1 VSTHAKSALAKALI
15 VSQVTLSIVLLIGAG
30 LFVRSLINLRNVDTG
45 FHKES
50 VLLLGVDTASI
61 GYKEDAR
68 LAELYLQVEQRV
80 SAVPGVRSASFSMF
94 TFNQGQWSGP
104 AYALGK
110 TAPSE
115 NDIQNNVVGPA
126 FFTTMALPMVLGRA
140 LGPQDT
146 EKSPK
151 VAVINETMA
160 RRFFP
165 NESPIGRRFGLGP
178 PEHSGDTEIVGV
190 AKDAKYENLQENPQA
205 AAYYPYTQHI
215 GYLGNFEV
223 RFSGDLRGIVP
234 EVRRAIGEVIR
245 NLPITE
251 VRTLAEQVDGS
262 LVAQKLMARLSSFFG
277 LLALLLASIGIYG
290 VLSYAVARRTSEV
303 GLRMALGAKA
313 SNVVWLVMRDV
324 VALVTVGL
332 AIGVPAAVALER
344 LVSTMLFGLTNIDAV
359 SIAAAVTVL
368 VAVSGVA
375 AYLPARRASRVD
387 PMTALRYE

>member
-1 VSTHAKSALAKALI
+1 M
-15 VSQVTLSIVLLIGAG
+15 TLSIVLLIGAG
-30 LFVRSLINLRNVDTG
+30 LFVRSLINLRNIDTG

-50 VLLLGVDTASI
+50 VLVLGVDTASI
-61 GYKEDAR
+61 GFKEDAR
-68 LAELYLQVEQRV
+68 LAEFYQQVEQRV
-80 SAVPGVRSASFSMF
+80 SAVPGVRSSSFSMF
-94 TFNQGQWSGP
+94 TFNQGHWSSR
-104 AYALGK
+104 AYALGQ
-110 TAPSE
+110 TPSPE
-115 NDIQNNVVGPA
+115 TERIQNNVVGPA
-126 FFTTMALPMVLGRA
+126 FFTTMGLPMMLGRA
-140 LGPQDT
+140 LGPHDT
-146 EKSPK
+146 EKSLK

-160 RRFFP
+160 GRFFP
-165 NESPIGRRFGLGP
+165 NESPIGRRFGLEL

-190 AKDAKYENLQENPQA
+190 AKDAKYENLREEPRA
-205 AAYYPYTQHI
+205 AAYYPYTQHF

-223 RFSGDLRGIVP
+223 RFSGNLRGIVP
-234 EVRRAIGEVIR
+234 EVRCAIGEVNR
-245 NLPITE
+245 NVSITE

-290 VLSYAVARRTSEV
+290 VLWYAVARRTSEV

-313 SNVVWLVMRDV
+313 SNVVWLVMGDV

-344 LVSTMLFGLTNIDAV
+344 LVSTMLFGLTNVDAV
-359 SIAAAVTVL
+359 SIATAVTVL